1 MILSKRKNG
10 FYYIFYFQT
19 NGKRTRISTRTKLKN
34 EALQFLS
41 KFQSEIE
48 KRKLSGITAKTILEF
63 RKEFASYSESLHRP
77 KTTKQFNAI
86 LKEFASYCQDMQLSE
101 INSQSIDKYL
111 QQKTRVSL
119 HTAQKHLAYLRS
131 AFNKAVNDKYLLS
144 NPFNKISNFKLPE
157 RQPLFIDE
165 PSFQTLLRVID
176 NQDTK
181 DIVIFAVKTG
191 LRQMELITLEWNQIN
206 FKDKYLILD
215 NNNYTTKSK
224 KIRTIPLSIEAMQIL
239 GEREKKRNGELV
251 FTFNGEKFV
260 PEFLSKRFKKYV
272 IEAKLNSKL
281 KFHSL
286 RHTFASWLVQKGV
299 SIYHVSKLL
308 GHANVETTEIYS
320 HLRAED
326 LRSAINTLNN

>member
-1 MILSKRKNG
+1 MVLSKRTNG
-10 FYYIFYFQT
+10 YYYVYYFKL
-19 NGKRTRISTRTKLKN
+19 NGKRTCISTGTKLKS
-34 EALQFLS
+34 EALKFLS
-41 KFQSEIE
+41 EFEDEIK
-48 KRKLSGITAKTILEF
+48 KRKLSSVTPKTILEY
-63 RKEFASYSESLHRP
+63 RLEFASYSESFHRP

-86 LKEFASYCQDMQLSE
+86 LKEFAEYCQNIQLTE
-101 INSQSIDKYL
+101 INSQMIDKYL
-111 QQKTRVSL
+111 QLKTKVSL

-144 NPFNKISNFKLPE
+144 NPFKNITNFRIPE
-157 RQPLFIDE
+157 RQPLYIDE
-165 PSFQTLLRVID
+165 ASFQTLLRVID
-176 NQDTK
+176 NKDFK

-215 NNNYTTKSK
+215 NNNHTTKSK

-239 GEREKKRNGELV
+239 IERERNHNYELV
-251 FTFNGEKFV
+251 FTFNKEKFN

-272 IEAKLNSKL
+272 IKAKLNPKL

-320 HLRAED
+320 HLRTED
-326 LRSAINTLNN
+326 LRVSINLIDD